1 MKNVIITCCLLLVFT
16 ISTKSVSGYAQFYTA
31 FKKVYVTEN
40 SPEEFKALVTKTK
53 CAICHDSTKKTQTG
67 KTEKKFRNPYGTA
80 LDALL
85 GKEDKKDKEKIYNAL
100 ETISSEKASDADKTY
115 GERINEY
122 SLPYPIKEEIK
133 YGSTYG
139 SDYEYVK

>member
-1 MKNVIITCCLLLVFT
+1 MIVACVIVVLTL
-16 ISTKSVSGYAQFYTA
+16 STKSVSGYVQFYAA
-31 FKKVYVTEN
+31 FKKTYVTEN

-67 KTEKKFRNPYGTA
+67 KTDKKFRNPYGTA

-85 GKEDKKDKEKIYNAL
+85 GKEDKKDKDKIYNSL
-100 ETISSEKASDADKTY
+100 EIISSQKASDADKTY
-115 GERINEY
+115 GDRIQEHK
-122 SLPYPIKEEIK
+122 LPYPVTETIK

-139 SDYEYVK
+139 SSYEYIK

>member
-1 MKNVIITCCLLLVFT
+1 MIVACVIVVLTL
-16 ISTKSVSGYAQFYTA
+16 STKSVSGYVQFYAA
-31 FKKVYVTEN
+31 FKKTYVTEN

-67 KTEKKFRNPYGTA
+67 KTDKKFRNPYGTA

-85 GKEDKKDKEKIYNAL
+85 GKEDKKDKDKIYNSL
-100 ETISSEKASDADKTY
+100 EIISSQKASDADKTY
-115 GERINEY
+115 GGRIQEHK
-122 SLPYPIKEEIK
+122 LPYPVTETIK

-139 SDYEYVK
+139 SSYEYIK